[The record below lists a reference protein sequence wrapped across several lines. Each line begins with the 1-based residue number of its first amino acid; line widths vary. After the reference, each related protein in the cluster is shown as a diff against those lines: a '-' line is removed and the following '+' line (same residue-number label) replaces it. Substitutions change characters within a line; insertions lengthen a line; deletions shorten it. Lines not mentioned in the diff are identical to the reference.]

1 MSTAPAFELIPT
13 SFGSSTLRLVPVLP
27 ATKSAREQ
35 LAEAR
40 SRRAKKTAAAAF
52 LRRRRLRNSLNPTI
66 KRQSMF

>member
-13 SFGSSTLRLVPVLP
+13 SFGSSTLRLVPVVP

-40 SRRAKKTAAAAF
+40 SRRAKKTA
-52 LRRRRLRNSLNPTI
+52 SSSVPPSSETG
-66 KRQSMF
+66 KRAEFDN

>member
-13 SFGSSTLRLVPVLP
+13 SFGSSTLRLVPVVP

-40 SRRAKKTAAAAF
+40 SRRAKKTAS
-52 LRRRRLRNSLNPTI
+52 NSVPPSSETG
-66 KRQSMF
+66 KRAESSN

>member
-40 SRRAKKTAAAAF
+40 SRRAKKTAGSCVPPSSETEKLAESD
-52 LRRRRLRNSLNPTI
+52 N
-66 KRQSMF
+66 